1 MLAEYLSTYNLYS
14 SIKYFIPIAVKFIIS
29 NHKNSSWH
37 LWFAITSVTYFTP
50 SFVKLILEMFN
61 FVSWQLSLSIA
72 FARCRAPSLPILFL
86 EISNSLV
93 LPSLT
98 SCASCA
104 HPRGPM
110 LLFDTSIGLP
120 LSNAYMQKNTRA
132 PQSLSVNSWKNKAI
146 LELLSFETTCLD
158 FSSSLNSNKQWINCK

>member
-1 MLAEYLSTYNLYS
+1 MLPLNPSHRRYWANHMLAEYLSTYNLYS

-72 FARCRAPSLPILFL
+72 FARCRAPSLPMLFL

-120 LSNAYMQKNTRA
+120 LSNAYRKTQ
-132 PQSLSVNSWKNKAI
+132 
-146 LELLSFETTCLD
+146 ELHSHYQLIPGKI
-158 FSSSLNSNKQWINCK
+158 KQF